1 MTVNITLHYSQFKYD
16 LILALE
22 TFFFYIKSTLDL
34 QLLHILSHKKDVAYV
49 SNLNNKVFFYVNSWT
64 FDFQMSLHRTQYLR
78 LRLRSKVNEMKF
90 HSDVSAKYYDNVPWE
105 IKRKNRYY
113 FFASNRF
120 PSLFAGGLRSSK
132 YPANTTTMDN
142 KT

>member
-16 LILALE
+16 WILALE

-49 SNLNNKVFFYVNSWT
+49 SNLNNKDFFYVNSWT

-90 HSDVSAKYYDNVPWE
+90 HLTFQQSTMIMFLEKSKERIGITFLLATGFP
-105 IKRKNRYY
+105 RYSRGVAFLKISREY
-113 FFASNRF
+113 HNH
-120 PSLFAGGLRSSK
+120 GQ
-132 YPANTTTMDN
+132 
-142 KT
+142 